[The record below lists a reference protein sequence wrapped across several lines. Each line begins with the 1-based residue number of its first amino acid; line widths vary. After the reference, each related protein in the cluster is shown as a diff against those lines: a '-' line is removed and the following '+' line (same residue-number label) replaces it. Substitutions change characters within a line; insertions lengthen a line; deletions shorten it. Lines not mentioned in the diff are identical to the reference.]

1 MAKKLITE
9 FVRARDVVMFFKG
22 DSYTVTVSPEMLAA
36 GWSGG
41 QGVMWTQGINDE
53 RTVTFSDGRY
63 GGFLVWGSDEIADR
77 HTGQTGNQVTYRFAT
92 FFTGGSLF
100 STTTYERYTYASR
113 LAPPLVPIVYQPN
126 DILYL
131 SLRGW
136 WTNEDEATLSGAPYA
151 PDFFTGFVA
160 QVPKESNNFFL
171 GVQSGL

>member
-1 MAKKLITE
+1 
-9 FVRARDVVMFFKG
+9 
-22 DSYTVTVSPEMLAA
+22 MLAA

-41 QGVMWTQGINDE
+41 QGVMWCPGTNDE

-63 GGFLVWGSDEIADR
+63 GGVLLWGSDEEADQR
-77 HTGQTGNQVTYRFAT
+77 TAITDSQTTYRFAT
-92 FFTGGSLF
+92 MLSGGNLI

-113 LAPPLVPIVYQPN
+113 LVPPLVPIIYSPN

-151 PDFFTGFVA
+151 PDFFTGFVV
-160 QVPKESNNFFL
+160 QVPKASNNFFL
-171 GVQSGL
+171 SVQTGL